1 MENKKKIRNNNF
13 YTNKIHNDDEFYQAE
28 KKRVVAYIKNRYEN
42 DEEFREKRKE
52 YCKIKMKELYDKRKQ
67 LKNEVI

>member
-13 YTNKIHNDDEFYQAE
+13 YTNKIHNDDEFYEAE

-42 DEEFREKRKE
+42 DE
-52 YCKIKMKELYDKRKQ
+52 
-67 LKNEVI
+67 

>member
-28 KKRVVAYIKNRYEN
+28 KKRVVAYIKTDMKMTKNL
-42 DEEFREKRKE
+42 EKKE
-52 YCKIKMKELYDKRKQ
+52 KNIVR
-67 LKNEVI
+67 LK

>member
-13 YTNKIHNDDEFYQAE
+13 YTNKIHYDDEFYQAE

-67 LKNEVI
+67 LKNKVI